1 VKTKLRRRF
10 FPCFW
15 LLLRT
20 IGRRDRCP
28 SGGPE
33 RTRETH
39 GTPRGRLAAG
49 ARGNKPLFVVPASRL
64 VSCTI
69 LVVCA
74 GVVSRAADARTFLVG
89 PGRDYQRPS
98 EVAAIARDGDIVEI
112 AAGVYRGDVA
122 VWRQNHLTL
131 RGVGGRAHLESGG
144 RAADKK
150 AIWVIKGQD
159 TTIERIEFSGATV
172 PDGNGAG
179 IRPEGSGLVI
189 RDCYFHDNENG
200 ILGGAGDIV
209 IERSEFFRNGSG
221 DGRTH
226 NIYIGDRV
234 HRFTLRYSYSHGA
247 RIGHNVKSRARENHI
262 EYNRIMDEVDGT
274 ASYIIDMPNGGTAYV
289 IGNLIQQG
297 PQAENLTIVS
307 YGVEGLIRKRNEIY
321 FINNTVVNDAPK
333 GTFISIADG
342 TQRTVVVNNLFVGPG
357 HRIVGK
363 VDARHN
369 LSLNDAGLIDREH
382 YDYRLTAGSPAIDA
396 GIDPGEGN
404 GVVLMPRKEYRDPMR
419 VQARPSRGQLDVG
432 AYEFDPKNAGM
443 PNARP

>member
-1 VKTKLRRRF
+1 M
-10 FPCFW
+10 
-15 LLLRT
+15 
-20 IGRRDRCP
+20 
-28 SGGPE
+28 SE
-33 RTRETH
+33 RLDLSSCRIAACVAIA
-39 GTPRGRLAAG
+39 LA
-49 ARGNKPLFVVPASRL
+49 
-64 VSCTI
+64 I
-69 LVVCA
+69 
-74 GVVSRAADARTFLVG
+74 GVVSEAAHGRVFKVG
-89 PGRDYQRPS
+89 PGQTYARPS
-98 EVAAIARDGDIVEI
+98 EVAKIAKDGDVVEI

-131 RGVGGRAHLESGG
+131 RGVGGRAHLASDG
-144 RAADKK
+144 RAADGK

-159 TTIERIEFSGATV
+159 TTVAHIEFSGATV

-262 EYNRIMDEVDGT
+262 EYNRIMDEVDGR

-307 YGVEGLIRKRNEIY
+307 YGAEGLIRKRNEIY
-321 FINNTVVNDAPK
+321 FINNTVVNDAPN
-333 GTFISIADG
+333 GTFVRVADG
-342 TQRTVVVNNLFVGPG
+342 TRRTAVVNNLFVGPG
-357 HRIVGK
+357 HRIDGK

-369 LSLNDAGLIDREH
+369 LSRNDAGLIDREH
-382 YDYRLTAGSPAIDA
+382 YDYRLTAASPAIDA

-404 GVVLMPRKEYRDPMR
+404 GVALMPRMEYRHPMHA
-419 VQARPSRGQLDVG
+419 QARPSHGRLDVG
-432 AYEFDPKNAGM
+432 AYEFDPKNARM